1 MLFRHP
7 NIAFFSVCFNKWGS
21 LRLIFECL
29 KTVFLSVLEEK
40 CIEKKLLKMWFYLLG
55 TYVIFFYVSFKQ
67 VIDIRHNN
75 VYIHNFRVILRP
87 LRVILEESCW
97 GQKFLKI
104 WFCVGIVNHF
114 VLLKH
119 SIFYGLIDCQ
129 LIFKCFH
136 GGNQTTQRILTY
148 TIGKSIVMCILFYVH
163 TPVSLTSVHPTG

>member
-1 MLFRHP
+1 MF
-7 NIAFFSVCFNKWGS
+7 G
-21 LRLIFECL
+21 CL
-29 KTVFLSVLEEK
+29 KSTFPSVLEEK
-40 CIEKKLLKMWFYLLG
+40 CIETKLLKMWFYLLV
-55 TYVIFFYVSFKQ
+55 TYRIIVFRSFKQ
-67 VIDIRHNN
+67 FIGIRQ
-75 VYIHNFRVILRP
+75 YITIILNFTVNLRP

-104 WFCVGIVNHF
+104 WFYVGLVNHF

-163 TPVSLTSVHPTG
+163 TPVSLTSVHPTVYDCVLIMKNNVHIYI